1 MKLSQ
6 LAAKPQLIEI
16 KLDDE
21 GTVTK
26 YGEALIFW
34 IYDRQSIQ
42 TFAKMATV
50 KAEDFGA
57 AAELVKDLILDESG
71 NKVINND
78 SILPTDVMMKAITRV
93 IEELGKS
100 VSTASEKEIVPST

>member
-16 KLDDE
+16 KLDDA
-21 GTVTK
+21 GTVEK
-26 YGEALIFW
+26 YGEALVFW

-42 TFAKMATV
+42 TFAKMATL
-50 KAEDFGA
+50 KTDDFGS
-57 AAELVKDLILDESG
+57 AAELIKDLILDENG
-71 NKVINND
+71 TKVITDD

-100 VSTASEKEIVPST
+100 VNTASTKETAPSI